1 MLFQKRQQFPSHT
14 NQDVSSLFIAFAF
27 SCYFIISYG
36 IMKIKHLKELFCNTT
51 FHQLKHPELI

>member
-14 NQDVSSLFIAFAF
+14 NQDVFSLFIAFAF

-36 IMKIKHLKELFCNTT
+36 IMKIKDLKELFCNTT
-51 FHQLKHPELI
+51 RPRFIN